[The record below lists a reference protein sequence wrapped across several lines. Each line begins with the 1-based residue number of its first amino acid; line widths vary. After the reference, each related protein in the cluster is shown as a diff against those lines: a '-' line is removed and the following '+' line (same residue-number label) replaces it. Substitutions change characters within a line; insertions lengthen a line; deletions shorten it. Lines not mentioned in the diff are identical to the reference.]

1 MQLILL
7 TLLAPFVYLV
17 VTWLWA
23 YIQTRD
29 IEINLNLDFSVLPK
43 TARFEE
49 SLLLTFKTGSAVI
62 YDRTPIQVQ
71 HLLDSQSNT
80 WQADGWNEYIPN
92 QLFYSD
98 AEEWIGKAYFRD
110 ALANVSSEMKTFE
123 GFQEY
128 HRIHELRV
136 SQYPRPPSLS
146 MLTCSIT
153 FQQANN
159 QDPSHPV
166 VAGTASSGWQ
176 LDKFKFLP
184 LHGDAYR
191 RFPDIKYVV
200 SIEDDT
206 FLFWNQLVK
215 WLKIKDKEGRGAD
228 EVKLWGAPTYLVV
241 CTDAAVNKC
250 RSRLA
255 LTSCLHAHRMDLSHS
270 FMADRAT
277 S

>member
-1 MQLILL
+1 LFVPLQLILL

-23 YIQTRD
+23 YIHTRD

-146 MLTCSIT
+146 IADLLHYLSTG
-153 FQQANN
+153 QQ
-159 QDPSHPV
+159 PRPF
-166 VAGTASSGWQ
+166 ASSRRRDSQ
-176 LDKFKFLP
+176 LWLAARQVQIPAPPWRCLP
-184 LHGDAYR
+184 TISRHQVR
-191 RFPDIKYVV
+191 RLDRGRYLSLLEPTRQVV
-200 SIEDDT
+200 
-206 FLFWNQLVK
+206 
-215 WLKIKDKEGRGAD
+215 KDEGQG
-228 EVKLWGAPTYLVV
+228 GSG
-241 CTDAAVNKC
+241 
-250 RSRLA
+250 SR
-255 LTSCLHAHRMDLSHS
+255 
-270 FMADRAT
+270 
-277 S
+277 